1 MSERKDLWK
10 LKQRAK
16 WSHNMRERKAA
27 ITELSFHG
35 KEALPYL
42 NEILNIT
49 TYDEIKAACIEAIR
63 AIKRKE
69 GAPTPKQNEGMLAST
84 RLADLPP

>member
-1 MSERKDLWK
+1 MSERKELWK

-16 WSHNMRERKAA
+16 WSHNMQERKAA
-27 ITELSFHG
+27 ITEMSSHG
-35 KEALPYL
+35 QEALPYL
-42 NEILNIT
+42 NEILSVT
-49 TYDEIKAACIEAIR
+49 TYGEIKAACTEAIR

-69 GAPTPKQNEGMLAST
+69 GASTLKQNDGMLAST